1 MLCAPKWGEEAHE
14 LGVSMRL
21 VCHSS
26 LRRRWNIVCPCEGK
40 MPMSWVCRSLYDED
54 ETMCTPV
61 RGEGAHVM
69 GLLFSSMQRV
79 EMM

>member
-1 MLCAPKWGEEAHE
+1 VWFLSETEMERCVPLCG
-14 LGVSMRL
+14 
-21 VCHSS
+21 
-26 LRRRWNIVCPCEGK
+26 LRK
-40 MPMSWVCRSLYDED
+40 TMSWVCRSLCDGDEM
-54 ETMCTPV
+54 MCTPV

>member
-1 MLCAPKWGEEAHE
+1 MERCVPLRREDAHE
-14 LGVSMRL
+14 LGVSF
-21 VCHSS
+21 S
-26 LRRRWNIVCPCEGK
+26 LRR
-40 MPMSWVCRSLYDED
+40 D

-69 GLLFSSMQRV
+69 GLLFSSVQRV

>member
-1 MLCAPKWGEEAHE
+1 VLFLSETEMECCVPLC
-14 LGVSMRL
+14 GVR
-21 VCHSS
+21 
-26 LRRRWNIVCPCEGK
+26 K
-40 MPMSWVCRSLYDED
+40 PMSWVCRSLRDGD

-69 GLLFSSMQRV
+69 GLLFSFVQRV